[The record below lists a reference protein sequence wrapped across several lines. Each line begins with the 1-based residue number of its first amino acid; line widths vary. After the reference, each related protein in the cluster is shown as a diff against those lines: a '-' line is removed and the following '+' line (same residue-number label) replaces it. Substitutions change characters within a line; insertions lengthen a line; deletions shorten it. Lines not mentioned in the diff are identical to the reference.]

1 MGLGCEVLS
10 SLEVYHLI
18 KTPTLCS
25 VHSDAG
31 GFVPGSVCNNPNA
44 VLKLWSL
51 HISLSLFMQSVFF
64 IGVLQPGSIREG
76 ILCVEIYKIGFFLV
90 EEWAFCCVNAKRD
103 ERVVAVKWKIFS
115 QLSSLHFMLR
125 RSSKW
130 TESWNSC
137 SRADCG
143 SVVFVHTVKQVFQ
156 TRYLPWV
163 WSFLS
168 TQKL

>member
-1 MGLGCEVLS
+1 VGLGCEVLS
-10 SLEVYHLI
+10 SFEVYHLI

-31 GFVPGSVCNNPNA
+31 GFVPGFVCNNPNE
-44 VLKLWSL
+44 VLKLWTL
-51 HISLSLFMQSVFF
+51 HISLSLSLSLSLHAVCVFF
-64 IGVLQPGSIREG
+64 MSVLQPGSIREG

-90 EEWAFCCVNAKRD
+90 EKWAFCCVNAKRD
-103 ERVVAVKWKIFS
+103 ERVVALKWKIFS

-137 SRADCG
+137 SRAYCV
-143 SVVFVHTVKQVFQ
+143 SVVLCT
-156 TRYLPWV
+156 L
-163 WSFLS
+163 
-168 TQKL
+168 